1 MATFGYLSVVTFYV
15 LLLLI
20 CNVLSCLLLGRWR
33 LVVRWMSREI
43 RSLPCQLRS
52 SSQIIKYFGCRKVP
66 NPPSRTHLTKFSN
79 GNFLPNNY
87 FCQFVSIFQHRSMYP
102 ERGNFGV
109 KKKKQFHIWSSQK
122 CSLSKKKDTHVIVVL
137 HEKFKLCYFSCY
149 LHIQKFKVAISLFH
163 FVLLFALVNILIYV
177 NID

>member
-79 GNFLPNNY
+79 GNFLPNNN

-109 KKKKQFHIWSSQK
+109 KKKNNFISDLPKN
-122 CSLSKKKDTHVIVVL
+122 VVL
-137 HEKFKLCYFSCY
+137 VKKRYSRHCSTSTW
-149 LHIQKFKVAISLFH
+149 KVQT
-163 FVLLFALVNILIYV
+163 LLF
-177 NID
+177 

>member
-52 SSQIIKYFGCRKVP
+52 SSQIIKYFGFRKVP
-66 NPPSRTHLTKFSN
+66 NPPSRTN
-79 GNFLPNNY
+79 

-102 ERGNFGV
+102 EGNFGA
-109 KKKKQFHIWSSQK
+109 KKKKNNFISDLPKNVVWV
-122 CSLSKKKDTHVIVVL
+122 KKDTHVIVVL
-137 HEKFKLCYFSCY
+137 HEKFKPCY
-149 LHIQKFKVAISLFH
+149 LVVTYTKI
-163 FVLLFALVNILIYV
+163 
-177 NID
+177 

>member
-79 GNFLPNNY
+79 GNFLPNNN

-102 ERGNFGV
+102 EGNFGA
-109 KKKKQFHIWSSQK
+109 KKKKNNFISDLPKNVVWV
-122 CSLSKKKDTHVIVVL
+122 KKDIHVIVVL
-137 HEKFKLCYFSCY
+137 HEKFKPCY
-149 LHIQKFKVAISLFH
+149 LVVTYTKI
-163 FVLLFALVNILIYV
+163 
-177 NID
+177 

>member
-1 MATFGYLSVVTFYV
+1 MATFEYLSVVTFYV

-79 GNFLPNNY
+79 GNFLPNNN

-122 CSLSKKKDTHVIVVL
+122 CSLSKKKRYSRHCSTTWKVQTLLFSCYIYKNL
-137 HEKFKLCYFSCY
+137 KLLLFPCFILCYF
-149 LHIQKFKVAISLFH
+149 FP
-163 FVLLFALVNILIYV
+163 
-177 NID
+177 